1 MPKTY
6 LLEKFDSGMHY
17 IMVDQ
22 KTIATIIQNTNTR
35 AICTLNNSVEFHCA
49 IMPKKEGGYFIN
61 IGSSICK
68 KLKLQQGDTVTA
80 TFVVDTTEYQFE
92 MPDELQ
98 EVLNTDNEANQI
110 FQSLTKGNQR
120 GLIYLVTQVKSS
132 DKKIERCLKIAEQI
146 KRGVTSPKII
156 LK

>member
-1 MPKTY
+1 MSTTY

-22 KTIATIIQNTNTR
+22 KTIATIIPNTNTR

-68 KLKLQQGDTVTA
+68 KLILQQGDTVTA

-92 MPDELQ
+92 MPYELQ
-98 EVLNTDNEANQI
+98 EVLDTDNEANQI
-110 FQSLTKGNQR
+110 FQSLKKGNQR